1 MQVSGDMWV
10 GSLSNDVRTYVD
22 CGSFMACSAVL
33 IVSAL
38 LPLFCSKARMH
49 SMEVAESHYEQK
61 LLEYH
66 LVPGFKEYSF
76 YALSSDPKY

>member
-1 MQVSGDMWV
+1 MSGDMWV
-10 GSLSNDVRTYVD
+10 GALSNDVRTYVD

-33 IVSAL
+33 IVSVL

-61 LLEYH
+61 LLEYY